1 MTRQRKGS
9 ARKSIKKPSSTRQF
23 RRKTKKNRKTVKSPS
38 GKEDRPPCVNCKRG
52 TISHN
57 RECDCWR
64 LTDCKYFQERLVR
77 KRKGLSICSPAQDE
91 NDLLVLTGKKEVKH
105 NIPTRI
111 GIGCNCEH
119 CKSQFKDYFRKA
131 LQVETSRSTHSKAK
145 GNLEQVEQ
153 STTSMKGILA
163 LRRTLSSEKVSIRF
177 SHQSLERAKF
187 RDKFLH
193 L

>member
-1 MTRQRKGS
+1 M
-9 ARKSIKKPSSTRQF
+9 STA
-23 RRKTKKNRKTVKSPS
+23 
-38 GKEDRPPCVNCKRG
+38 KEELLVIIENVIVG
-52 TISHN
+52 VSQIA
-57 RECDCWR
+57 
-64 LTDCKYFQERLVR
+64 KYFQERLVR